1 MSYIVSKTIMAP
13 KRKRTAEELQLMIK
27 NAKIS
32 DFPSEEKGGE
42 IENFKKKCYT
52 ELIETQNTLRVNS
65 ANWFA
70 FEFMA
75 KYPGE
80 YVLCKEVQEHCSLRN
95 KEVKGEILGDPPR
108 AFELCRKNV
117 MPLDW
122 SEVQVGRYKLV
133 RYTPE
138 KRQNATESIVE
149 QTKHR
154 NDGFTSSLIKKKLE
168 ECGYKCE
175 ITGLP
180 MSDGKLAADHFQPK
194 EQGGQS
200 IESNCVIL
208 NKILNEKKSNH
219 EPIEWFCKTLLTNF
233 LVICKRVGG
242 TEMLESCKSRI
253 ISFVNSFE

>member
-1 MSYIVSKTIMAP
+1 MDNVNKLTAISLAVAAALPMMAS
-13 KRKRTAEELQLMIK
+13 ADVMI
-27 NAKIS
+27 
-32 DFPSEEKGGE
+32 
-42 IENFKKKCYT
+42 T
-52 ELIETQNTLRVNS
+52 
-65 ANWFA
+65 
-70 FEFMA
+70 
-75 KYPGE
+75 E
-80 YVLCKEVQEHCSLRN
+80 YVEGSSNN
-95 KEVKGEILGDPPR
+95 KAIELYNSGDT
-108 AFELCRKNV
+108 AIDLA
-117 MPLDW
+117 
-122 SEVQVGRYKLV
+122 GYKLV

-180 MSDGKLAADHFQPK
+180 MSEGKLAADHFQPK

-208 NKILNEKKSNH
+208 NKILNEKKNNH